1 MDPRMDIPFE
11 SDQHEQHIWYFNV
24 FKTKQ
29 MQFIQLS
36 EHPKC
41 HTCIRA
47 MKRKK
52 ALAARL
58 ICSYRNLGRKVR
70 IPYLAVLEGEKGK
83 LMFKSYFKTSIYTT
97 RAIRALI

>member
-1 MDPRMDIPFE
+1 MVSISSMVPQMDIPFE
-11 SDQHEQHIWYFNV
+11 RDQHEQHIFYFEV
-24 FKTKQ
+24 LKTKK

-58 ICSYRNLGRKVR
+58 ICSYKNRGRKVR

-83 LMFKSYFKTSIYTT
+83 LMWLKAIYQ
-97 RAIRALI
+97 L